1 MMDPKAFRFWMRLR
15 TRDLAV
21 GFMMY
26 ILGSV
31 LLVLALTLGAPV
43 IQQLDAVRIAF
54 VIVVLAL
61 GVMSW
66 LWIDGCIVDVKAL
79 TQDVPEDERDSNIVG
94 EFTKSPFSFFR
105 ILTFVLV
112 LASTAGLIYAAFS

>member
-61 GVMSW
+61 G
-66 LWIDGCIVDVKAL
+66 IAL
-79 TQDVPEDERDSNIVG
+79 DIRSAHFG
-94 EFTKSPFSFFR
+94 R
-105 ILTFVLV
+105 
-112 LASTAGLIYAAFS
+112 